1 MKNDQWNI
9 FVIFTDTENN
19 IFLTLG
25 GAGWETKAE
34 WEDEWNRIPESPF
47 GSGDSSMLMLE
58 KIDENG
64 YQTDDRPITAET
76 AEILLG
82 KPIDVLIEAA
92 RSSLQKQQ

>member
-1 MKNDQWNI
+1 M
-9 FVIFTDTENN
+9 
-19 IFLTLG
+19 LG
-25 GAGWETKAE
+25 
-34 WEDEWNRIPESPF
+34 
-47 GSGDSSMLMLE
+47 LE

-92 RSSLQKQQ
+92 RLSIECS

>member
-1 MKNDQWNI
+1 M
-9 FVIFTDTENN
+9 
-19 IFLTLG
+19 TLG

-34 WEDEWNRIPESPF
+34 WEDQWNRIPESPF
-47 GSGDSSMLMLE
+47 GWVDSSMLGLE

-92 RSSLQKQQ
+92 RLSIECS